1 MDHHLAHSHRQTD
14 SSLQSFFFCYCT
26 LSQAVKTVSS
36 SLCQDIQLLDSGK
49 TMKCPGRGNSLGK
62 TVIYLLLVSPGVS
75 SDFES

>member
-1 MDHHLAHSHRQTD
+1 MMDHLAHSHRQTPTVHFNP
-14 SSLQSFFFCYCT
+14 SFCYCT

-49 TMKCPGRGNSLGK
+49 TMKCPGRGNSLGI
-62 TVIYLLLVSPGVS
+62 TVIYLLLVSTGVS

>member
-1 MDHHLAHSHRQTD
+1 MMDHLVAHSHRQTVHFNP
-14 SSLQSFFFCYCT
+14 SFCYCT

-36 SLCQDIQLLDSGK
+36 SPCQDIQLLDSGK

-62 TVIYLLLVSPGVS
+62 TVIYLLLVSTGVS

>member
-1 MDHHLAHSHRQTD
+1 MMDHLAHSHRQTVHFNP
-14 SSLQSFFFCYCT
+14 SFCYCT

-62 TVIYLLLVSPGVS
+62 TVIYLLLVSTGVS